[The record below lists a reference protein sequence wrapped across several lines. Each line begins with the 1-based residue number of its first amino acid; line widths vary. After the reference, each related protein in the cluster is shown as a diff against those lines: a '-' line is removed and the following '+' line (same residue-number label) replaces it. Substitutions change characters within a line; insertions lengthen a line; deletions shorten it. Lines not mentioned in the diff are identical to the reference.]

1 MSIPHWSGKLVQPWK
16 WSVAPG
22 ILTSAVAFTLIPIAV
37 PQSWGQTPPIPGLD
51 QVERVL
57 TSRTSDKFA
66 SDTVRLDGHKLFQI
80 AVPAVSDAKIS
91 RTRIEK
97 RVQDIEKRLDRIAKS
112 NADPAKL
119 AIASEIRPTEQGNE
133 LAVIYVNGQYLM
145 TVTALDAELQGSEPS
160 VLAEEWSQTIK
171 ESLVRANQERQ
182 PEFLIQQSIWA
193 GGIALAMILGS
204 AAISRQQR
212 RSSSRRESLLA
223 QTATGPLSPFT
234 PGSSD
239 TGPVSM
245 AAVHDQAVWRQQRN
259 LNVIQRRLL
268 LAGQAAVWGGGTF
281 LILGLFPQVR
291 WLQPLILSGLQGPL
305 KVLGVVLGT
314 SLAIRVS
321 AILIDRFFATL
332 EEEQILAPEASQ
344 RLALRVST
352 FSLVLKRTVAVTWV
366 GVGVLAALAAVGVNI
381 GPLLAGAGII
391 GLAISF
397 ASQNL
402 IKDVING
409 FFILLDDQYAVGDVI
424 VVGDVGGFVE
434 NINLRITQLRNDEG
448 RLITIPNSAISIV
461 QNLSKDW
468 SRVDLKLYIDY
479 DTDLH
484 QALDVIEQVGLEMS
498 QEKVWCKKI
507 LESPEVLGVDELKHT
522 GIMIRVWIKTQP
534 LEQWNVAREYRRR
547 LKLALDKKGISVGV
561 PQQAL
566 LFKDS
571 LKLHNAHPGD
581 GRQQVAWRSDPPTN

>member
-1 MSIPHWSGKLVQPWK
+1 MRISQRTVKHKVQPRK
-16 WSVAPG
+16 SRFSAPCALIG
-22 ILTSAVAFTLIPIAV
+22 AMILIMPTAVTEA
-37 PQSWGQTPPIPGLD
+37 WGQTPLIPGLE
-51 QVERVL
+51 QVEQVL
-57 TSRTSDKFA
+57 TSRSDKFT

-80 AVPAVSDAKIS
+80 AVPTVSDAKIS
-91 RTRIEK
+91 RTRI
-97 RVQDIEKRLDRIAKS
+97 IEKRLDQFAKS

-119 AIASEIRPTEQGNE
+119 AIASDTEDTDQGNE
-133 LAVIYVNGQYLM
+133 LAVIKINDQYLM
-145 TVTALDAELQGSEPS
+145 TVTTLDAELQGSTPP
-160 VLAEEWSQTIK
+160 VLAEEWTQIIK
-171 ESLVRANQERQ
+171 EALVRAKQERQ
-182 PEFLIQQSIWA
+182 LEFLIQRSGWTA
-193 GGIALAMILGS
+193 GIALSMILGS

-212 RSSSRRESLLA
+212 RSSSWREVFLA
-223 QTATGPLSPFT
+223 QTPTGPTPFT
-234 PGSSD
+234 TGSSD

-268 LAGQAAVWGGGTF
+268 LAGQAVVWGGGTF
-281 LILGLFPQVR
+281 LILGLFPQTR
-291 WLQPLILSGLQGPL
+291 WLQPLVLSGLQGPL

-314 SLAIRVS
+314 SLAIRTS
-321 AILIDRFFATL
+321 AVLIDRFFATL
-332 EEEQILAPEASQ
+332 KEEQILAPEESQ

-352 FSLVLKRTVAVTWV
+352 FSLVLKRTIAVAWA
-366 GVGVLAALAAVGVNI
+366 GVGVLVALAAVGVNI

-397 ASQNL
+397 ASQSL

-498 QEKVWCKKI
+498 HEKVWRKKI
-507 LESPEVLGVDELKHT
+507 LEPPEVLGVDELQHS
-522 GIMIRVWIKTQP
+522 GVMIRVWIKTQP
-534 LEQWNVAREYRRR
+534 LEQWTVAREYRRR
-547 LKLALDKKGISVGV
+547 LKLALDGKGISMGV
-561 PQQAL
+561 PQQTL

-571 LKLHNAHPGD
+571 LKLHNAHFGD
-581 GRQQVAWRSDPPTN
+581 EIEPVPWRSDPPTN